1 MEANKQKFEL
11 FGNEIKER
19 KFELL
24 LLNFLGW
31 WLLQLYFINK
41 FL

>member
-1 MEANKQKFEL
+1 MQNHQKNSNDKMEANKQKFEL

-31 WLLQLYFINK
+31 
-41 FL
+41 